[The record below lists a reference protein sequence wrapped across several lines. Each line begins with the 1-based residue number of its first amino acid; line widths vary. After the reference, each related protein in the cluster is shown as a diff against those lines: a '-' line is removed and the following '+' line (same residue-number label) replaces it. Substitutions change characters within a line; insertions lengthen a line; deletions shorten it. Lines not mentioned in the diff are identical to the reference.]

1 MDSKKQL
8 PVLLTSVF
16 IIASCGILYELL
28 ISSISTY
35 FLGSSIL
42 QFSITI
48 GLFMFFM
55 GVGSYFSKFFND
67 SLLDWFVSI
76 EIVLGFIGGLSS
88 LILYFSYSLT
98 ENYYLVA
105 FLQIA
110 ILGSL
115 IGLEIPLVTRI
126 INQYS
131 TLKDTV
137 AQIFSFD
144 YIGALLASVLFPLVL
159 LPYMGI
165 MRTSFLIG
173 LLNLGVAF
181 FNVQFF
187 ENELRNSKGK
197 KIATLML
204 IGMLVVGFAYSF
216 QISGFFEQFIYQDT
230 IVLSQQSPYQKIVV
244 TEWND
249 DKRLFLNGSLQFSTT
264 DEYRYHESL
273 VHLPMALTQNREQIL
288 ILGGGDGL
296 AVRELLRY
304 KNVGNI
310 DLVDLDAAVTDL
322 AKSNP
327 IFTTLNHNSLNSAK
341 VKIFN
346 QDAFNFIKSTNN
358 RYSLIIID
366 LPDPH
371 DTSLGK
377 LYSKEFYE
385 MVKKCLSADGVMVTQ
400 ATSPY
405 FAKKTFWCIENTLSE
420 VFENVVPYTAY
431 VPAFGQWGFVIASQN
446 LSVNNQQELIGK
458 IQNNINTE
466 IGFGNLKFLTPE
478 LLASL
483 FNFPKDLQKP
493 DIESNTLDTQII
505 VQYYE
510 ESLKSW
516 E

>member
-1 MDSKKQL
+1 MTEKNRL
-8 PVLLTSVF
+8 PILLTSVF

-67 SLLDWFVSI
+67 KLLDWFINI
-76 EIVLGFIGGLSS
+76 EIVLGVIGGLSA
-88 LILYFSYSLT
+88 LLLYFSYSLT
-98 ENYYLVA
+98 ENYYVVA

-110 ILGSL
+110 ILGGL

-126 INQYS
+126 TNQYS
-131 TLKDTV
+131 SLKDTV

-144 YIGALLASVLFPLVL
+144 YIGALLASVLFPLIL
-159 LPYMGI
+159 LPYLGI

-173 LLNLGVAF
+173 LLNLGVAV
-181 FNVQFF
+181 FNIQVF
-187 ENELRNSKGK
+187 ENELNNGKGK
-197 KIATLML
+197 KIVTIFLML
-204 IGMLVVGFAYSF
+204 VLTAGFGYSF
-216 QISGFFEQFIYQDT
+216 QISNFFEQFIYQDN
-230 IVLSQQSPYQKIVV
+230 IIFSKQSPYQKVVV
-244 TEWND
+244 TQWNED
-249 DKRLFLNGSLQFSTT
+249 TRLFLNGSLQFSTT

-273 VHLPMALTQNREQIL
+273 VHLPMSLTQNREKIL

-304 KNVGNI
+304 KDIKSI
-310 DLVDLDAAVTDL
+310 DLVDLDAEVTNL
-322 AKSNP
+322 AKTNP
-327 IFTTLNHNSLNSAK
+327 IFTQLNQNSLNSGK

-346 QDAFNFIKSTNN
+346 EDAFNFIKQTNN

-377 LYSKEFYE
+377 LYAKEFYE
-385 MVKKCLSADGVMVTQ
+385 MVKKCLAADGLLVTQ
-400 ATSPY
+400 STSPY
-405 FAKKTFWCIENTLSE
+405 FAKKTFWCIESTLSE
-420 VFENVVPYTAY
+420 VFETVVPYTAY
-431 VPAFGQWGFVIASQN
+431 VPVFGQWGFNIASEN
-446 LSVNNQQELIGK
+446 LGVNNQNELIDK
-458 IQNNINTE
+458 VKKQIDSE
-466 IGFGNLKFLTPE
+466 IGFANLKFLTPD
-478 LLASL
+478 LVASL
-483 FNFPKDLQKP
+483 FHFPKDLQK
-493 DIESNTLDTQII
+493 IEVESNTLETQVI

>member
-1 MDSKKQL
+1 MKQSQL

-55 GVGSYFSKFFND
+55 GVGSYFSKFFHNQ
-67 SLLDWFVSI
+67 LLDWFVSI
-76 EIVLGFIGGLSS
+76 EIVLGTIGGFSS

-110 ILGSL
+110 VLGTL
-115 IGLEIPLVTRI
+115 IGLEIPLVARI

-131 TLKDTV
+131 TLKDTF
-137 AQIFSFD
+137 ADIFSFD

-173 LLNLGVAF
+173 LLNLGVAI
-181 FNVQFF
+181 FNIQFF
-187 ENELRNSKGK
+187 EKELTNSKGK
-197 KIATLML
+197 KLVTLVLM
-204 IGMLVVGFAYSF
+204 GVLVAGFGYSF
-216 QISGFFEQFIYQDT
+216 QISTFFEQFIYQDN
-230 IVLSQQSPYQKIVV
+230 IILSKQSPYQKIVV

-273 VHLPMALTQNREQIL
+273 VHLPMALTQNREKIL

-296 AVRELLRY
+296 AVREILRY
-304 KNVGNI
+304 KDVQHI
-310 DLVDLDAAVTDL
+310 DLVDLDAEVTDL

-327 IFTTLNHNSLNSAK
+327 IFTALNQNSLTHAK

-346 QDAFNFIKSTNN
+346 QDAFNFIKETNN

-385 MVKKCLSADGVMVTQ
+385 MVKKCLSADGLMITQ
-400 ATSPY
+400 STSPY
-405 FAKKTFWCIENTLSE
+405 FAKKTFWCIETTLAE
-420 VFENVVPYTAY
+420 VFETVVPYTAY
-431 VPAFGQWGFVIASQN
+431 VPTFGQWGFVIASQN
-446 LSVNNQQELIGK
+446 LGVSTQQQFIEK
-458 IQNNINTE
+458 IQNRIQSE
-466 IGFGNLKFLTPE
+466 IGFSNLRFLTPE
-478 LLASL
+478 VVKSL
-483 FNFPKDLQKP
+483 FHFPKDLQK
-493 DIESNTLDTQII
+493 IEVETNTLDTQVII
-505 VQYYE
+505 QYYE

>member
-1 MDSKKQL
+1 
-8 PVLLTSVF
+8 
-16 IIASCGILYELL
+16 
-28 ISSISTY
+28 
-35 FLGSSIL
+35 
-42 QFSITI
+42 
-48 GLFMFFM
+48 MFFM

-67 SLLDWFVSI
+67 QLLDWFINI
-76 EIVLGFIGGLSS
+76 EIVLGTIGGFSS
-88 LILYFSYSLT
+88 LILYISYSLT

-115 IGLEIPLVTRI
+115 IGLEIPLVARI

-173 LLNLGVAF
+173 ILNLAVAI
-181 FNVQFF
+181 FNIQFF
-187 ENELRNSKGK
+187 ENELINSRGK
-197 KIATLML
+197 KIVTFAL
-204 IGMLVVGFAYSF
+204 IGILITGFGYSF
-216 QISGFFEQFIYQDT
+216 QISSFFEQFIYQDT
-230 IVLSQQSPYQKIVV
+230 IVLSKQSPYQKIVV

-249 DKRLFLNGSLQFSTT
+249 DKRLFLNGSLQFSTS

-273 VHLPMALTQNREQIL
+273 VHLPMSLIENREKIL

-296 AVRELLRY
+296 AIREILRY
-304 KNVGNI
+304 KDVQHI
-310 DLVDLDAAVTDL
+310 DLVDLDAEVTDL

-327 IFTTLNHNSLNSAK
+327 IFTTLNQNSLNSAK

-346 QDAFNFIKSTNN
+346 QDAFNFIKETNH

-400 ATSPY
+400 STSPY
-405 FAKKTFWCIENTLSE
+405 FAKKTFWCIESTLSE
-420 VFENVVPYTAY
+420 VFEKVVPYTAY
-431 VPAFGQWGFVIASQN
+431 VPTFGQWGFVIASQN
-446 LSVNNQQELIGK
+446 MGVSTKQEFIEK
-458 IQNNINTE
+458 IQNRIQTQ
-466 IGFGNLKFLTPE
+466 IGFDKMRFLTPE
-478 LLASL
+478 VVKAL
-483 FNFPKDLQKP
+483 FDFPKDLQKI
-493 DIESNTLDTQII
+493 DVEINTLDTQVI

>member
-42 QFSITI
+42 QFSVTI

-55 GVGSYFSKFFND
+55 GVGSFFSKFFNTH
-67 SLLDWFVSI
+67 LLDWFVGI
-76 EIVLGFIGGLSS
+76 EIVLGFVGGLSA

-105 FLQIA
+105 FVQIA

-126 INQYS
+126 INQYT

-144 YIGALLASVLFPLVL
+144 YIGALLASVLFPLIL

-181 FNVQFF
+181 FNIQFF
-187 ENELRNSKGK
+187 ENDLINSKGK
-197 KIATLML
+197 KIATSVL
-204 IGMLVVGFAYSF
+204 IAILVAGFAYSF
-216 QISGFFEQFIYQDT
+216 QISSFFEQFIYQDN

-273 VHLPMALTQNREQIL
+273 VHLPMSLTQNREQIL

-296 AVRELLRY
+296 AIRELLRY
-304 KNVGNI
+304 KNIGHI

-322 AKSNP
+322 AKNNP
-327 IFTTLNHNSLNSAK
+327 IFKVLNQNSLNNAK

-346 QDAFNFIKSTNN
+346 QDAFNFIKQTNN

-371 DTSLGK
+371 DTSLAK

-405 FAKKTFWCIENTLSE
+405 FAKKTFWCIENTLAD

-446 LSVNNQQELIGK
+446 LGVSNQEELIGK
-458 IQNNINTE
+458 IQNRIRTE
-466 IGFGNLKFLTPE
+466 ISFENLKFLTPE
-478 LLASL
+478 LITSL

-493 DIESNTLDTQII
+493 EIESNTLDTQII